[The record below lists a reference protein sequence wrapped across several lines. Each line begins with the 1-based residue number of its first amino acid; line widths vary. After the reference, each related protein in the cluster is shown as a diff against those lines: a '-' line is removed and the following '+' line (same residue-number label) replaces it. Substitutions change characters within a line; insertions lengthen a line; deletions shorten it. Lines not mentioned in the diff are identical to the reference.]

1 MHPWTLDSMLDFTTR
16 QILITRI
23 YSPRR
28 WKMGALAHLSY
39 VVTMLFAFYM
49 ILYCIVDVDPWGQLL
64 LLTLAIPLLA
74 AMKGALRTI
83 AIYEAI
89 PEWRSAMSNWSWI
102 WAVLAPIIPLV
113 FSYNFIKSL
122 VSRRMVWRGIKYE
135 LVGPNTT
142 RILRR

>member
-1 MHPWTLDSMLDFTTR
+1 MDSMLDFTTR

-39 VVTMLFAFYM
+39 LVTMLFAFYM

-89 PEWRSAMSNWSWI
+89 PEWRSQMSNWSWI
-102 WAVLAPIIPLV
+102 WAVLAPVIPLL

-122 VSRRMVWRGIKYE
+122 ASRRMVWRGIKYE
-135 LVGPNTT
+135 LIGPNTT